1 MLTKKREDQTTC
13 SSRVA
18 SKLHSGANKIQI
30 SLLKDS
36 RLDLVGVTPFLL
48 WEAKRRRA
56 LLAWRSGITD
66 LSSLPFRKQQ
76 QM

>member
-1 MLTKKREDQTTC
+1 MLIKKREDQTTC

-18 SKLHSGANKIQI
+18 SKLHSGANRIQI

-36 RLDLVGVTPFLL
+36 RLDLFGVTPFLQ

-56 LLAWRSGITD
+56 LLAWRSSITD